1 MAVRKISSV
10 TIIIIFPLRR
20 QAWQSLEP
28 AQTITDKSCPHDY
41 AGWNFS
47 GKEWDEMK
55 AECATAKEVEKAG
68 KCLPEDHWF
77 IEETNTTVQKTDTK
91 KENGAKKN

>member
-1 MAVRKISSV
+1 
-10 TIIIIFPLRR
+10 
-20 QAWQSLEP
+20 
-28 AQTITDKSCPHDY
+28 
-41 AGWNFS
+41 
-47 GKEWDEMK
+47 MK